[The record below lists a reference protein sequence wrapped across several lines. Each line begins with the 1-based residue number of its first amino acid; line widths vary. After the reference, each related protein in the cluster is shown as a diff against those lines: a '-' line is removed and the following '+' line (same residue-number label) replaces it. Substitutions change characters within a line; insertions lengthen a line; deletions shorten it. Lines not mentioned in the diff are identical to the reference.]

1 VVAWRLMGRSRI
13 QRLGYVL
20 AAFALLLAI
29 LTAVRAATG
38 HPHDATYEGMSAIGW
53 MLIAFVALRRPQRRR
68 R

>member
-1 VVAWRLMGRSRI
+1 M

-20 AAFALLLAI
+20 AVFALLLAI

-38 HPHDATYEGMSAIGW
+38 HPRDATYEGMSAIGW
-53 MLIAFVALRRPQRRR
+53 TLIAFVAVRRPQRRR